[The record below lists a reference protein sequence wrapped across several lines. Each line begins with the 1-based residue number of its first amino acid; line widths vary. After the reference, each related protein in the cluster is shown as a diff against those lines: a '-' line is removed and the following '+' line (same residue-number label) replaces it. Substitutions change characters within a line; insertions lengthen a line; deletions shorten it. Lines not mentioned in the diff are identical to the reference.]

1 MVTLGLALVLV
12 GIALLVAEAH
22 VSGGVLGVFGGIAL
36 AAGAAVAIGASG
48 GSVLLLVAAVVAA
61 LAVALSWVAV
71 AARKALEA
79 GRRQAIS
86 GREGL
91 SGRTG
96 VVRSW
101 TGDWGQVFV
110 DGALWRAR
118 RSLIE
123 DEDRLDP
130 GDAVVVER
138 VTGLT
143 LAVRRAEDW
152 EDEL

>member
-1 MVTLGLALVLV
+1 MVEVGLALVLV

-22 VSGGVLGVFGGIAL
+22 VSGGVIGVFGGIAL
-36 AAGAAVAIGASG
+36 ACGAGLAIAGAGGGLALVVAAVA
-48 GSVLLLVAAVVAA
+48 AA
-61 LAVALSWVAV
+61 LAVTVGWVAL

-79 GRRQAIS
+79 GRRRAVS

-101 TGDWGQVFV
+101 AGDGGQVFV

-118 RSLIE
+118 RSWNE
-123 DEDRLDP
+123 EEGRLDP

-138 VTGLT
+138 VSGLT
-143 LAVRRAEDW
+143 LAVRRAEEW
-152 EDEL
+152 EEQL

>member
-22 VSGGVLGVFGGIAL
+22 VSGGVLGVLGGIVL
-36 AAGAAVAIGASG
+36 AAGAAVAISAAG
-48 GSVLLLVAAVVAA
+48 GGIVLLVAAVVAA
-61 LAVALSWVAV
+61 LAVTVAWVAL

-79 GRRQAIS
+79 GRRQALL
-86 GREGL
+86 GRETL

-101 TGDWGQVFV
+101 AGDWGQVFV

-118 RSLIE
+118 RSLLE
-123 DEDRLDP
+123 DDDRLDP

-138 VTGLT
+138 VNGLT
-143 LAVRRAEDW
+143 LAVRRAEEW
-152 EDEL
+152 EEQL